1 MPKPKP
7 KIDKLFE
14 VMLEK
19 GSSDLHLSTGA
30 PPKLRTHGELVP
42 IDGEPEL
49 TNEALKEYLMEIV
62 NEKQSKHFAETKDL
76 DFAYEIPGKARFR
89 ANFLMHNRGLGAV
102 FRVIPTEIMS
112 TEQLGVPSQV
122 LKCADFSRGLVLV
135 TGPTGSGKSTT
146 LAALIDYI
154 NRNRS
159 EHILTVED
167 PIEFVHQNKGCQV
180 SQREVGTHTE
190 SFASALKAALREDP
204 DVILVGEMRD
214 LETIELAMTAAE
226 TGHLVFGTLHTSSA
240 AKTVDRIIDAF
251 PTAQQA
257 QIRTMLAESL
267 KAVIAQQLLKRSDK
281 PGRCAALE
289 ILFVRS
295 AVANLIR
302 EGKTFQIPSVIQTG
316 KGEGMQM
323 MDQAIMDFVM
333 KKMVSPEEG
342 YMKAADKVAFEK
354 LLGKK
359 PVTGPK
365 PGGPPPPQPGGPR
378 PGGLTVPGA
387 ARPGAPG
394 AARPGARPGAPGAA
408 RPAGARPGAP
418 GAARPGARPGAPGA
432 ARPGG
437 PPPKRPAPR

>member
-1 MPKPKP
+1 MP
-7 KIDKLFE
+7 KIDRFFDI
-14 VMLEK
+14 MLDK
-19 GSSDLHLSTGA
+19 GASDLHLAAGA
-30 PPKLRTHGELVP
+30 PPKLRTHGELVA
-42 IDGEPEL
+42 IEGEPEL
-49 TNEALKEYLMEIV
+49 TNESLKEYLMEIV

-76 DFAYEIPGKARFR
+76 DFAYELPGKARFR

-102 FRVIPTEIMS
+102 FRVIPTEIMT
-112 TEQLGVPSQV
+112 TEQLGVPPQV

-267 KAVIAQQLLKRSDK
+267 KAVVAQQLLKRSDK

-295 AVANLIR
+295 AVSNLIR

-359 PVTGPK
+359 PATGPK
-365 PGGPPPPQPGGPR
+365 PGGPPPPGAAKPVAPGAAKPGAR
-378 PGGLTVPGA
+378 PVAPGAAKPGARPVAPGAAKPGARPVAPGAARPVAPGA

-394 AARPGARPGAPGAA
+394 AARPGAAPP
-408 RPAGARPGAP
+408 R
-418 GAARPGARPGAPGA
+418 
-432 ARPGG
+432 
-437 PPPKRPAPR
+437 RPAPK